1 MFRSRWF
8 RLSALFAVLVTLFSL
23 SAVDLAEA
31 RMGGSFGS
39 RGMRT
44 YQTVPSTPT
53 VPSITG
59 PVQRSMNTP
68 SYGNPGYGSTFG
80 RPGFFGGGLG
90 GWLLGGLLFS
100 GLFGMMFGG
109 GFGGFG
115 GVFSLLIQLGIL
127 FFVVR
132 WLFGRFGRA
141 ASPGAGYGSGPG
153 SGPTNY
159 NTYNYAG
166 PGQQPGGPSFGGFGG
181 FGRQTSDASRRAGAR
196 DEIGIGN
203 GDLSVFEQRLSQL
216 QDSYSRED
224 YDALRRIATPE
235 VMSYLSEE
243 LGQAAAKGLRN
254 EVFDVKLLS
263 GDVAEAWREG
273 ADEYATVALRYES
286 RDVMRERAT
295 GRLVSGEDRAMEH
308 SEVWT
313 FVRHNRGDWLISA
326 IQGA

>member
-8 RLSALFAVLVTLFSL
+8 RLSALFAVLLTLFSL

-44 YQTVPSTPT
+44 YQTVPSTQT
-53 VPSITG
+53 VPGVTG

-68 SYGNPGYGSTFG
+68 SVNNGYGAPYA
-80 RPGFFGGGLG
+80 RPGLFGNGLG

-115 GVFSLLIQLGIL
+115 GIFSLLIQFAIL
-127 FFVVR
+127 FFVLR
-132 WLFGRFGRA
+132 WVFRRFGGQA
-141 ASPGAGYGSGPG
+141 ASAGPG
-153 SGPTNY
+153 LGGGNSNSYGNT
-159 NTYNYAG
+159 TYNYAG
-166 PGQQPGGPSFGGFGG
+166 SGQQSGSSPGSFGGL
-181 FGRQTSDASRRAGAR
+181 GRGTSEASRRAAGR
-196 DEIGIGN
+196 DEVGV
-203 GDLSVFEQRLSQL
+203 GDRDLQSFEQRLSQL
-216 QDSYSRED
+216 QDAYSRED
-224 YDALRRIATPE
+224 YDALRKIATPE
-235 VMSYLSEE
+235 VMSYLTEE
-243 LGQAAAKGLRN
+243 LAQAASQGLRN

-263 GDVAEAWREG
+263 GDIAEAWREG
-273 ADEYATVALRYES
+273 SDEYATVALKYES

-295 GRLVSGEDRAMEH
+295 GKLVSGEDRVIERA
-308 SEVWT
+308 EVWT

>member
-1 MFRSRWF
+1 MFRSNWF
-8 RLSALFAVLVTLFSL
+8 RLPALFAVLVTLFSL

-53 VPSITG
+53 VPGITG

-68 SYGNPGYGSTFG
+68 SYTGNNGSTFG
-80 RPGFFGGGLG
+80 RPGFFGNGLG

-115 GVFSLLIQLGIL
+115 GVFSLLIQLGIA

-132 WLFGRFGRA
+132 WLIRRFGGQA
-141 ASPGAGYGSGPG
+141 AGPGAGYGAP
-153 SGPTNY
+153 PPNNY
-159 NTYNYAG
+159 SHNPYSYG
-166 PGQQPGGPSFGGFGG
+166 DRGQQQGGAGFGGFGG
-181 FGRQTSDASRRAGAR
+181 FGRQTSEASRRAGGR
-196 DEIGIGN
+196 DEIGIGER
-203 GDLSVFEQRLSQL
+203 DLGLFEQRLGQL

-224 YDALRRIATPE
+224 YDGLRRIATPE
-235 VMSYLSEE
+235 VVGYLSEE

-273 ADEYATVALRYES
+273 ADEYVTVALKYES

-295 GRLVSGEDRAMEH
+295 GKLVSGEDRVMER